1 MASLRNK
8 HSVKG
13 IRPYVIVGTGEVF
26 YGSLWPLHLV
36 WTWNCCRPQG
46 QLGREMRCSGENKES
61 HPHNNKPGPSLT
73 TSHDGPGGLGEGESG
88 ALGHGAASA
97 LDPGLGDTVEDG
109 AAMSLAAAL
118 CHDSRMSQ
126 HLKDSVAIA
135 PHLGSTTQN
144 CLKQRRG
151 KG

>member
-1 MASLRNK
+1 
-8 HSVKG
+8 
-13 IRPYVIVGTGEVF
+13 
-26 YGSLWPLHLV
+26 
-36 WTWNCCRPQG
+36 
-46 QLGREMRCSGENKES
+46 MRCSGENKES
-61 HPHNNKPGPSLT
+61 HPHKDKSRPSLT
-73 TSHDGPGGLGEGESG
+73 TASHDGPGGLEEGESG

-97 LDPGLGDTVEDG
+97 LGPGLGDMVEDG

-126 HLKDSVAIA
+126 HLNDSVAIA